1 MKKINTMTQEKFSEL
16 QKTMTTYDVV
26 WHLIKTNDPSI
37 KVTKRGPKKTIEVI
51 DMAGNTI
58 CRHKNFK

>member
-1 MKKINTMTQEKFSEL
+1 MEKINTMTQEKFSEL

-37 KVTKRGPKKTIEVI
+37 KVTKRGPKKMIEVI